1 MRANIMMSPAPIRSA
16 AHAASYYE
24 QSDHADYYARD
35 DVCISSWQGQ
45 GAKIL
50 GIYNQRVDKERF
62 KYHLSGEV
70 AGQKLGT
77 MRQGMLVHKPAVDL
91 CFAPPKSVSIA
102 ALVGGDERVIEA
114 HNQAVNAT
122 IEMMERKAAFTRF
135 HKRDE
140 DGKDKTIHHNT
151 GNLLCA
157 VFTHETS
164 RKLSPQLHSHAVCLN
179 FSQIETGEWRSLEF
193 RHFYSLQKQIGL
205 YYRQQLSS
213 KLKYLGYDIQ
223 RKKDASFEISG
234 VPESVIQEFSLQ
246 RDVIDQELEKR
257 GYTRDTAPAYL
268 KEQIAHRS
276 REKKVYIEPDLLCE
290 QWKKTLKEHGF
301 NSENLVKQA
310 KINAGLPSYEEK
322 QKAQSFDQLV
332 ELSEKV
338 IKSITERDAVFS
350 KDQLLNKINE
360 QAVGYAISPEAVNEY
375 VKRLEASNLLIT
387 RQTKK
392 YVSQFQEWRT
402 VDAYT
407 TPQAIDLEKQ
417 MLSFLERGQNIIFN
431 EFSAQEVEN
440 ITFQANKK
448 SINKG
453 YDGWNSG
460 QRTSARGVLKNNN
473 QFIGIQGYAGTA
485 KTSTVLRTLS
495 NAYQTKGYQVIG
507 MAPSS
512 SACESLKQGAKLDKA
527 RTVAS
532 HLLQSNFKTYTK
544 QKQLWLVD
552 EASLISTKDMTALFT
567 NAKNINAKVILV
579 GDVKQ
584 LGSVEAGFAFK
595 QLQENGL
602 VTFELDKIV
611 RQENQ
616 YTLDAVYSS
625 IMGDAKKALE
635 HLNSGGGKVVEVSG
649 DASQRQEHII
659 SEYMSLTPNQRESTL
674 LIEPSREGR
683 QKLSDT
689 LRVEL
694 KKSGELNIN
703 GATAKRLEKI
713 DLTKEAQED
722 VLNYNEGAVIKFN
735 RAYKAQNVSKNSYWT
750 VVSKSTEKGVL
761 SLKNTNGQQLLWNP
775 NGSWGKQIQVF
786 EQVES
791 ELSIND
797 KLIWT
802 HNNRK
807 LGLSNGMKG
816 RIIEVDD
823 HEGLAFVKFDNGK
836 HHKID
841 LNELDGG
848 HWNHNYVT
856 TAHAVQGMT
865 ADRVIYH
872 AESFMRNL
880 ASQQAFYVSISRAKH
895 EAIVFTDNR
904 LELEKQLREHTG
916 LKENAITGI
925 EMSFE

>member
-1 MRANIMMSPAPIRSA
+1 MMSPAPIRSA
-16 AHAASYYE
+16 VHAASYYE

-45 GAKIL
+45 GAKVL
-50 GIYNQRVDKERF
+50 GIYEKLVDKERF
-62 KYHLSGEV
+62 KYYLSGEV

-77 MRQGMLVHKPAVDL
+77 MRQGKLVHKPAVDL

-114 HNQAVNAT
+114 HNEAVNAA

-140 DGKDKTIHHNT
+140 DGKDSTIHHNT

-164 RKLSPQLHSHAVCLN
+164 RKLSPHLHSHVVCLN

-213 KLKYLGYDIQ
+213 KLKYLGYDIK
-223 RKKDASFEISG
+223 RKKDASFEISA
-234 VPESVIQEFSLQ
+234 VPESVIQAFSLQ

-290 QWKKTLKEHGF
+290 QWRQTEKEHGF

-310 KINAGLPSYEEK
+310 KINIGLPSYEEK
-322 QKAQSFDQLV
+322 QKAQSFEQLV

-338 IKSITERDAVFS
+338 IKSINERDAVFS
-350 KDQLLNKINE
+350 KEQLINQINE

-375 VKRLEASNLLIT
+375 VKKLEASNLLIT

-392 YVSQFQEWRT
+392 YVSQFQEWRI
-402 VDAYT
+402 VEAYT

-417 MLSFLERGQNIIFN
+417 MISFLERGQNLIFN
-431 EFSAQEVEN
+431 EFSAKEVEG
-440 ITFQANKK
+440 IIFQANKE

-460 QRTSARGVLKNNN
+460 QRTSARGVLKSNN

-485 KTSTVLRTLS
+485 KTSTVLNTLS
-495 NAYQTKGYQVIG
+495 TVYQNKGYEVIG

-512 SACESLKQGAKLDKA
+512 SACESLKQGAGLDKA

-532 HLLQSNFKTYTK
+532 HLIQSNFKTYTK

-567 NAKNINAKVILV
+567 NAKNVNAKVLLV

-584 LGSVEAGFAFK
+584 LGSVEAGCAFK
-595 QLQENGL
+595 QLQKNGL
-602 VTFELDKIV
+602 QTFELEEIV
-611 RQENQ
+611 RQENKH
-616 YTLDAVYSS
+616 TLDAVYSA
-625 IMGDAKKALE
+625 INADATKALE
-635 HLNSGGGKVVEVSG
+635 HLNKGGGKVVEVNG
-649 DASQRQEHII
+649 DVAKRHQHII
-659 SEYMSLTPNQRESTL
+659 SEYISLTPNHRDKTL
-674 LIEPSREGR
+674 LIDPSREGR
-683 QKLSDT
+683 QNLSDA
-689 LRVEL
+689 LREEL
-694 KKSGELNIN
+694 KYSGEIGVSGLNI
-703 GATAKRLEKI
+703 ARLEKL
-713 DLTKEAQED
+713 DLTHSAQKD
-722 VLNYNEGAVIKFN
+722 ILNYTEGNIIKFN
-735 RAYKAQNVSKNSYWT
+735 RAYKTQNVSKNSYWEIINIDNNKQALLLKTNDGQT
-750 VVSKSTEKGVL
+750 VV
-761 SLKNTNGQQLLWNP
+761 WNP
-775 NGSWGKQIQVF
+775 DGGWGKQVQVF
-786 EQVES
+786 TQNES
-791 ELSIND
+791 EVSEGD

-807 LGLSNGMKG
+807 ECLINGMKG
-816 RIIEVDD
+816 QVIAVDIKEGTADIE
-823 HEGLAFVKFDNGK
+823 FVNGK
-836 HHKID
+836 LYTINR
-841 LNELDGG
+841 NELDSQ
-848 HWNHNYVT
+848 HWSHNYVT
-856 TAHAVQGMT
+856 TAHAAQGMT
-865 ADRVIYH
+865 CDRVIYH
-872 AESFMRNL
+872 AESFRRNL
-880 ASQQAFYVSISRAKH
+880 ASQQALYVAISRAKYD
-895 EAIVFTDNR
+895 ATVVTDNKF
-904 LELEKQLREHTG
+904 ELVKQLEAHTG
-916 LKENAITGI
+916 LKENAIENI
-925 EMSFE
+925 EVSYH